1 MTSRLLAI
9 AASGWL
15 LVALLSV
22 TIALPYRLRR
32 RRPRPWRSPA
42 PPAPLMPAVLPAPP
56 RRAQQG
62 RLRFHYWLGYAI
74 AALALVH
81 GMASM
86 TRGIAGRA
94 HPAGLKLA
102 SVALLVAFWQVGLG
116 LWLRGKSGRRAAGRR
131 LHFWVMAALVALVV
145 LHVALDSWLLGTFH
159 GS

>member
-1 MTSRLLAI
+1 MTGRLLAI

-15 LVALLSV
+15 LLALLAL
-22 TIALPYRLRR
+22 TIALPYYLRR
-32 RRPRPWRSPA
+32 RRLRLWRLPLPPEPARP
-42 PPAPLMPAVLPAPP
+42 
-56 RRAQQG
+56 G

-102 SVALLVAFWQVGLG
+102 SAALLVAFCQV
-116 LWLRGKSGRRAAGRR
+116 SARR
-131 LHFWVMAALVALVV
+131 LKSPRAVR
-145 LHVALDSWLLGTFH
+145 
-159 GS
+159 